1 MRVESIV
8 DVFSFPVGAECEKYT
23 YKFKDQQPWKKYQI
37 VSNERSALI
46 TVSCRDHHHTLLP
59 YVRILH
65 GIHPR
70 LDTNDTNKKW
80 GRTTA
85 RHGIIT

>member
-37 VSNERSALI
+37 VSNERSAFI
-46 TVSCRDHHHTLLP
+46 TVSCR
-59 YVRILH
+59 
-65 GIHPR
+65 
-70 LDTNDTNKKW
+70 
-80 GRTTA
+80 
-85 RHGIIT
+85 ITITGCYPMCVSCTVFIQD

>member
-46 TVSCRDHHHTLLP
+46 TVSCR
-59 YVRILH
+59 
-65 GIHPR
+65 
-70 LDTNDTNKKW
+70 
-80 GRTTA
+80 
-85 RHGIIT
+85 ITITGC